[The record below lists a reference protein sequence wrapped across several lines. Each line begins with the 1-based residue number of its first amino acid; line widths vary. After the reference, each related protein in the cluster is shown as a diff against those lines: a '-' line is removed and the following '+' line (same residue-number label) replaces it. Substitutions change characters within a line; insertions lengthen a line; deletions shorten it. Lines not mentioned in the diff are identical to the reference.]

1 VRLFAFGIAV
11 GLTFALWMFLD
22 HTAIG
27 RAIRATAQNLTAA
40 RLYGVNPA
48 QLYALTFGIGAGLA
62 GAAGALYGV
71 VSQINPYIGATL
83 TGKSF
88 AIAIIGGLEKSIYV
102 LVGGLIL
109 GVVEAMTAL
118 YIGPTYT
125 DVVSFGILV
134 LVLITRPTGLL
145 GRTA

>member
-1 VRLFAFGIAV
+1 MTCNRHDGLVTCLRLGKL
-11 GLTFALWMFLD
+11 G
-22 HTAIG
+22 
-27 RAIRATAQNLTAA
+27 
-40 RLYGVNPA
+40 
-48 QLYALTFGIGAGLA
+48 
-62 GAAGALYGV
+62 YGV
-71 VSQINPYIGATL
+71 VSQINPYIGSGL

-102 LVGGLIL
+102 LVGGLFL
-109 GVVEAMTAL
+109 GVVEALTAL

-134 LVLITRPTGLL
+134 LVLIVRPTGLL